1 MKAKFKLILY
11 TGILILFSSC
21 SSNRDEQITTHE
33 VIPSD
38 TTSLPQ
44 SRIEIN
50 TLLDSFNIAAA
61 NADFDTYFNFFS
73 EDAVFMGTDATENW
87 NKSQYMEWSKPYF
100 DKKET
105 WNFKAL
111 ERHVFF
117 DKTGNLAWF
126 DELLETQMKI
136 CRGSGV
142 LMKEE
147 NKWKIKQYVLSMTIP
162 NSEIDSVL
170 KLKGKVEDQIIAKL
184 KSK

>member
-1 MKAKFKLILY
+1 MKAKLNLIVY
-11 TGILILFSSC
+11 TGILLLIFSC
-21 SSNRDEQITTHE
+21 SPNRDEQITTHE

-38 TTSLPQ
+38 TTSQPQ

-61 NADFDTYFNFFS
+61 NAEYTTYFNYFS
-73 EDAVFMGTDATENW
+73 DDAVFIGTDATENW
-87 NKSQYMEWSKPYF
+87 NKSQYMLWSKPYF

-111 ERHVFF
+111 ERHIFF
-117 DKTGNLAWF
+117 DKTGSLAWF

-142 LMKEE
+142 LVKED
-147 NKWKIKQYVLSMTIP
+147 NSWKIKQYVLSMTFP

-170 KLKGKVEDQIIAKL
+170 KIKGKAEDQIIAKM